1 MSIAGFI
8 IHCDKQHFD
17 CCMFSFY
24 SLNSMRIKRE
34 EQKSMLTTQEQNTLQ
49 FIRNYLAQHGYA
61 PKFKEI
67 GLAIGV
73 NSQGTIHRYVQSLE
87 DKGYIERMKG
97 NSRGMSLVD
106 LPLVSPPTIPLV
118 GKIAAGLPLE
128 AIEDQQEL
136 NLAEMFM
143 GPELFAL
150 RVTGDSMVD
159 AGILDEDYVIIRKQ
173 QVASDGDIVVAMIDK
188 SEATLKRFKRKSE
201 GQIALIPENQFMEPM
216 IYAAERVSIHGVLVG
231 QLRNYR

>member
-1 MSIAGFI
+1 MLTS
-8 IHCDKQHFD
+8 Q
-17 CCMFSFY
+17 
-24 SLNSMRIKRE
+24 
-34 EQKSMLTTQEQNTLQ
+34 EQKTLQ

-67 GLAIGV
+67 GVAIGV
-73 NSQGTIHRYVQSLE
+73 HSQGTIHRYVQALE
-87 DKGYIERMKG
+87 DKGYIDRVKG
-97 NSRGMSLVD
+97 NSRGMSLVE

-118 GKIAAGLPLE
+118 GKIAAGLPIE

-143 GPELFAL
+143 GPELYAL
-150 RVTGDSMVD
+150 RVTGDSMID

-173 QVASDGDIVVAMIDK
+173 VVARDGDIVVAMIDK
-188 SEATLKRFKRKSE
+188 TEATLKRFKRKTES
-201 GQIALIPENQFMEPM
+201 QIALIPANAEMEPM